1 VGKVRY
7 PAVRVVFVDGSWEV
21 YARPTEW
28 QSLHLGSYKRSGH
41 AVRRAFAWLAQN
53 GLTGWRVYKEGV
65 VIGEV
70 GYE

>member
-1 VGKVRY
+1 MEKVKY
-7 PAVRVVFVDGSWEV
+7 PAVRVVFVDGLWEV

-28 QSLHLGSYKRSGH
+28 QSLHLGSYKRSGD
-41 AVRRAFAWLAQN
+41 AVRRAFTWLARE

-65 VIGEV
+65 VVAEV